1 MTTATPTQN
10 PGGQGHK
17 GLSHLTFGGVLNSEW
32 IKLRTLRSTVWCY
45 AILVVLTI
53 AIGVIIALN
62 ANGQGHPT
70 GEAARMYV
78 VSLVTVGVTFG
89 QLVVAVLGTLVIT
102 GEYGTG
108 MIRSTLAAVP
118 KRTPALV
125 AKVLVFGVV
134 TFVVSLISMVIT
146 ALIVTPILSGV
157 GISFSLVDP
166 RIVVPV
172 LGAAGALA
180 LVGVMAL
187 ALGAIIRNSAGGL
200 AASLGLL
207 LVAPI
212 ILGLVYSLTQST
224 WALNVSAVIPGTAAD
239 RMRSYVAS
247 EALPTQP
254 GVLQLEPWQGG
265 LVLFAW
271 FAVFFVIAAVLLKR
285 RDA

>member
-1 MTTATPTQN
+1 MTTATTHSHQE
-10 PGGQGHK
+10 K
-17 GLSHLTFGGVLNSEW
+17 SHLTFAGILNSEW

-53 AIGVIIALN
+53 AIGVLIALN
-62 ANGQGHPT
+62 AGGQNHPT
-70 GEAARMYV
+70 GENARAYV

-125 AKVLVFGVV
+125 AKVIVFGVI
-134 TFVVSLISMVIT
+134 TFVISLVSMVIT
-146 ALIVTPILSGV
+146 ALIVTPILSGA
-157 GISFSLVDP
+157 GIKFSLVDP
-166 RIVVPV
+166 RILIPIV
-172 LGAAGALA
+172 GAAGALA
-180 LVGVMAL
+180 LVGVMSL

-207 LVAPI
+207 LVLPI
-212 ILGLVYSLTQST
+212 VLALVNGLTQAK
-224 WALNVSAVIPGTAAD
+224 WPLNVSAVIPGTAAD
-239 RMRSYVAS
+239 RMHAYVY
-247 EALPTQP
+247 TGRNIIQGQP

-265 LVLFAW
+265 LVLFGW